1 MISKIG
7 NFSIINR
14 NNSKNNQTKRYYFNN
29 SCTFDTVSFGNTSP
43 ILKAMFEKENNA
55 SNNVEIVSDFGIRL
69 LKNADKLNNDTLKA
83 EIQKF
88 LKTNNIVNIQIKN
101 LSEHPDKNVRTLAAG
116 CFNPDIND
124 DLTGLRSGVL
134 YIGDIPKNIKNKEVA
149 TAYIAFVCH
158 ELTHAMQY
166 AKDNSN
172 FGFDGEINSIEEAN
186 KIFKLTNNLKPRIV
200 PEIQQGLLMSF
211 GKDYEKFGLSRM
223 QLEKLIKTTNEC
235 QMPIFDKG
243 VKISDA
249 FILSAISP
257 TISLAKKVDAIVE
270 ATTKGYMR
278 YNNVSKEKE
287 TSIKKAL
294 LKRYI
299 FEFKT
304 EAEAYNVACEIIKK
318 QYNIQGDC
326 VYSMIPRAYKMIEEA
341 LIGKLSEY

>member
-29 SCTFDTVSFGNTSP
+29 SCAFDTVSFGNTSP
-43 ILKAMFEKENNA
+43 ILKAMLEKENNA
-55 SNNVEIVSDFGIRL
+55 SSNVEIVSDFGIRL
-69 LKNADKLNNDTLKA
+69 LKNADKLNNGTLKA

-88 LKTNNIVNIQIKN
+88 LKTNNIDNIQIKN
-101 LSEHPDKNVRTLAAG
+101 LSEHPDKNVCTLAAG

-124 DLTGLRSGVL
+124 DLTGLKGGVL

-158 ELTHAMQY
+158 ELTHVMQY

-186 KIFKLTNNLKPRIV
+186 KIFTLTNNLKPRIL

-211 GKDYEKFGLSRM
+211 SRNYEKFGLSRI

-243 VKISDA
+243 VKIS
-249 FILSAISP
+249 
-257 TISLAKKVDAIVE
+257 E
-270 ATTKGYMR
+270 
-278 YNNVSKEKE
+278 
-287 TSIKKAL
+287 
-294 LKRYI
+294 
-299 FEFKT
+299 
-304 EAEAYNVACEIIKK
+304 
-318 QYNIQGDC
+318 
-326 VYSMIPRAYKMIEEA
+326 
-341 LIGKLSEY
+341 